1 MGHCEICFLA
11 VDIPMVKGG
20 LKFLQKAGVV
30 SWFLGFGGSN
40 YEIPKDRS

>member
-1 MGHCEICFLA
+1 
-11 VDIPMVKGG
+11 MVKGG

-30 SWFLGFGGSN
+30 SWFLGFGGSS